1 MEPQDNR
8 HKSRLFQIKTKP
20 GFILIFPIS
29 QESESYKNCFLLK
42 IFFNSS
48 ELSPKI
54 EISVISYVKKKY
66 VIITKHMATKLYVYK
81 NLETLGLAKMQ
92 K

>member
-1 MEPQDNR
+1 MESQLRSAKPDGTTGQQT
-8 HKSRLFQIKTKP
+8 QIQTVSNKAKP

-54 EISVISYVKKKY
+54 EISVISYVKK
-66 VIITKHMATKLYVYK
+66 IM
-81 NLETLGLAKMQ
+81 
-92 K
+92 